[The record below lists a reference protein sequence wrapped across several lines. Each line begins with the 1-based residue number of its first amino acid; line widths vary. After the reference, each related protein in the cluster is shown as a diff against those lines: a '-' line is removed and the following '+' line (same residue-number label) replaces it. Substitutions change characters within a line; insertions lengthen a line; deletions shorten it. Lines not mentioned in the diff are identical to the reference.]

1 MRHYNGLRSFEP
13 HSMKDWLTS
22 LIMKLNEPIDSSTKF
37 CWQMMVS
44 HINSFDLWLLTMIK
58 CEQLTIWYGLQSY
71 MMHLKDNH
79 YPISTTWNIF
89 LVSVIILNTTHNS
102 MMYDKESH
110 HCVNTNDVPALSELL
125 ASHFRTNIS
134 ALINLPEIRRN
145 ITPLVEFSNRK
156 LVYISRH
163 IIAPEAQMWA
173 CPRKAAIY

>member
-1 MRHYNGLRSFEP
+1 
-13 HSMKDWLTS
+13 
-22 LIMKLNEPIDSSTKF
+22 
-37 CWQMMVS
+37 
-44 HINSFDLWLLTMIK
+44 
-58 CEQLTIWYGLQSY
+58 
-71 MMHLKDNH
+71 
-79 YPISTTWNIF
+79 
-89 LVSVIILNTTHNS
+89 

-163 IIAPEAQMWA
+163 IIAPEAQM
-173 CPRKAAIY
+173 